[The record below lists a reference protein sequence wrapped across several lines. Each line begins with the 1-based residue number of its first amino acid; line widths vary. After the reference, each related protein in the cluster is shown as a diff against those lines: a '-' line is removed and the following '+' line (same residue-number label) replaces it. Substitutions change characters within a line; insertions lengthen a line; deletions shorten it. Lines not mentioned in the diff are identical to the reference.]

1 MNVIGVIERDPP
13 TAQDE
18 LKFDGKYSSH
28 DPMRGC
34 VDLTRDALW
43 VEKGDIHI
51 HLPCSEGFEIA
62 LVVRKRGDGDE
73 GDVCVNTQKIVYT
86 FALHPSPS
94 SCLTTKPV
102 I

>member
-1 MNVIGVIERDPP
+1 MADWTKTYR
-13 TAQDE
+13 ADE
-18 LKFDGKYSSH
+18 LKFDGKYSRH

-62 LVVRKRGDGDE
+62 LMVRNGGGGDE
-73 GDVCVNTQKIVYT
+73 GDACVTTQDIFST
-86 FALHPSPS
+86 FALEPSPS
-94 SCLTTKPV
+94 SCLTAKPV
-102 I
+102 IY